1 MHRRNLTAMLLW
13 TALASLAIAVSGF
26 SGPAVAQDEAP
37 PVKAAAAK
45 KEKKPRGRLPNYYKS
60 VVSEEQRVKIYEIQ
74 AGYRDQIAALKAQI
88 EALVKEQSDK
98 ITAVLSA
105 EQLQKIEQLAAEA
118 ATKRKAKAAK
128 KPAAR

>member
-1 MHRRNLTAMLLW
+1 MHRRSLTAMLLW
-13 TALASLAIAVSGF
+13 TVLASLAIVVSGF
-26 SGPAVAQDEAP
+26 SGPAAAQDEAP

-45 KEKKPRGRLPNYYKS
+45 KAKKPRGRLPNYYRS

-74 AGYRDQIAALKAQI
+74 ARYRDQIAALKAQI
-88 EALVKEQSDK
+88 EALTKEQNDK

-118 ATKRKAKAAK
+118 AAKRKAKAAK
-128 KPAAR
+128 